1 MSIAVYG
8 STGSL
13 WERGVRRP
21 ERPPLRGHIDVDVAV
36 VGGGIT
42 GLTAALLLASSRRE
56 VVLVDA
62 ARVGSGTTGAN
73 SAHITDVPDLRHR
86 RLLNRF
92 GEKTARVV
100 LDRGRAALE
109 CIADLVAA
117 EAIECD
123 FRRVSGYLF
132 TEDDSQLGEL
142 EDEARAADHLGRPC
156 AFSLDVPLPWP
167 VAGAVMYPEQIG
179 LHPLRYALGL
189 AELVTNRGGTIH
201 EQSPV
206 IGLRE
211 VNGAVWIQTAE
222 GEIHAQH
229 AILATHVP
237 IGFALVQTEVAP
249 YRSYLLSLVAE
260 RSMPDGLFWDTAE
273 PYHYLRRVDV
283 GDASL
288 VLVGGADHKT
298 GQESD
303 PSSRFAMLERYAAA
317 RLGVTTLA
325 HQWSAQ
331 LYEPADGLPYVGRV
345 AGTDNLYLATGFA
358 GTGLVYGTMAAIELA
373 AAIRG
378 ETRENPFDPVR
389 INLAAAPRLISENAN
404 VAVQWVG
411 DRLSGGDVGS
421 LRDVPPGEGRIVRV
435 AGRRRAVFRA
445 EDGTFHVLSP
455 TCTHLGCQVRW
466 NGAER
471 TWDCPCHGARY
482 EPTGAVREGPALRGL
497 ERELTTDSVEATNPA
512 VR

>member
-1 MSIAVYG
+1 MVMADLV
-8 STGSL
+8 TGPL
-13 WERGVRRP
+13 WERGVRRS
-21 ERPPLRGHIDVDVAV
+21 ERSSLRGQIDVDVAV

-42 GLTAALLLASSRRE
+42 GLTAALVLASSRRE
-56 VVLVDA
+56 VVVVEA
-62 ARVGSGTTGAN
+62 ARIGGGTTGAN
-73 SAHITDVPDLRHR
+73 SAHVTDVPDVRHR

-109 CIADLVAA
+109 CIADLVSA
-117 EAIECD
+117 ESIECD
-123 FRRVSGYLF
+123 FQRVPGYLF
-132 TEDDSQLGEL
+132 SEDDAQLIEL

-156 AFSLDVPLPWP
+156 VFSHNVPLPWP
-167 VAGAVMYPEQIG
+167 VAGAVIYPDQIA
-179 LHPLRYALGL
+179 LQPLRYALGL
-189 AELVTNRGGTIH
+189 ADLVTRRGGAIH
-201 EQSPV
+201 EHSPV

-211 VNGAVWIQTAE
+211 VNGAVRIETAD
-222 GEIHAQH
+222 GVIGARH
-229 AILATHVP
+229 AILATHIP

-288 VLVGGADHKT
+288 VLVGGEDHKT
-298 GQESD
+298 GQEGD
-303 PSSRFAMLERYAAA
+303 PLSRFTMLERYASA
-317 RLGVTTLA
+317 RLGHTRIA

-331 LYEPADGLPYVGRV
+331 LYEPADGLPYIGRA
-345 AGTDNLYLATGFA
+345 AGTDNIYLATGFA
-358 GTGLVYGTMAAIELA
+358 GTGLVYGTMAGMELA

-389 INLAAAPRLISENAN
+389 ITLGAAPRLLSENVN

-421 LRDVPPGEGRIVRV
+421 LREIPPGEGRIVRL

-445 EDGTFHVLSP
+445 ENGTFHVLSP

-497 ERELTTDSVEATNPA
+497 ERDMTTDAVEATADA